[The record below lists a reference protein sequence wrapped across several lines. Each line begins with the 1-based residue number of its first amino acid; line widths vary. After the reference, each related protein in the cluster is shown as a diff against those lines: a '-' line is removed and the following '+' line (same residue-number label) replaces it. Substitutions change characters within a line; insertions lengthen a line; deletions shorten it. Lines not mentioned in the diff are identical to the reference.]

1 MVRSRIEEL
10 LPLTPLQEGLLFH
23 AVYDDGAPDVYM
35 VQLVFDL
42 DGPVDAQRLRSA
54 AQAIVDRHMSL
65 RAGFMMRGV
74 PRPVQAIARRVRV
87 PWREE
92 DLRGLAEAEARDA
105 FEQWL
110 AEDRADRFD
119 LARPPLLRFAL
130 FRFGEER
137 FRLVMTNH
145 HILLDGW
152 STQLLMRE
160 LFTLYHQEPE
170 APASTLVPAVPW
182 REYLA
187 WYGSRDRGAG
197 VAAWC
202 GVLAGVEEASVL
214 GPVVSGGGV
223 VPGEVWCEVSGGLTG
238 RLVECGRELGLTL
251 NTLVQGAWG
260 VVLGRLLGRED
271 VVFGATVAV
280 RPVELAGAE
289 SLVGLCINTVPVRV
303 GAGAG
308 AGVRVLGLLSGLQ
321 ESQARLS
328 EYQFVGLPEIQAAVG
343 AGARFDTVVIFENY
357 PVAPGVTGDDAVR
370 VRASEGRDATHY
382 TLALTVIPGERLQVR
397 WGYRPDVFDRDAV
410 EVIAARFVR
419 VLEAIA
425 TDPGCLVG
433 RIDVLT
439 GEERGLLET
448 WSGDASGDGDAD
460 QGLLPGLFEGWV
472 RRDRDAVAVVC
483 GGCVVSYG
491 EVNERANRLARVL
504 VGLGVGPES
513 RVGLVVSRSVEMVVA
528 LLAVVK
534 AGGAYVPI
542 DPRYPVSRI
551 AFMLDDARPG
561 VVLATAETAGRVP
574 RRENDGLLVLDDE
587 RTQRLLAQASAAD
600 LADGDRIGSLDVRHP
615 AYVIY
620 TSGSTGVPKGVVVS
634 RAAVGGFL
642 AAVGE
647 RVELGVGDR
656 LLGVTTVSFDIAAL
670 EVFLPLVCGA
680 GVVVASDVE
689 VGDPVAL
696 AGLVKRWQVS
706 VMQAT
711 PTLWQAIA
719 SQAPEML
726 QGLRVL
732 AGGEALPA
740 QLAGRL
746 GELGSRVVNL
756 YGPTECTIWS
766 VSAALDPADRGVP
779 PLGRPLSNSS
789 LYVLDG
795 GLGWVPPGV
804 VGELYVAGAGLAR
817 GYAGRAGL
825 TAERF
830 VACPFSGSG
839 GRMYRTGDLVRWRV
853 DGRLEFVGRVDD
865 QVKVRGFRI
874 ELGEVEAALASHP
887 SVERA
892 AVAVREDRPG
902 DRRLVGYAVPV
913 AGSGPVVTELREFL
927 TGVLPEHMVPSAV
940 VVLERLPLTANGKL
954 DRKALPAPDY
964 TPAPGRAPATPTEE
978 LLCGLFAQVLGLPR
992 IPADADFF
1000 ALGGDSI
1007 MSIQLVGRARRAGL
1021 VFTPREVFQHKTP
1034 AALAATARVPEAPA
1048 VPTQATDTAH
1058 STSSARPLISL
1069 SRSDQETIEAK
1080 IPQHGEVLPLAAGQE
1095 GLLFHAVYD
1104 DGAPDVYMVQLVFD
1118 LEGSV
1123 DAVRLRAAGEGLLR
1137 RYPHV
1142 GAGFVHEGVSVPV
1155 QVVPGGAR
1163 VRVRWREE
1171 DLRGL
1176 GEAEARDVFERW
1188 LAEDRVDR
1196 FDLARPPL
1204 LRFALFR
1211 FGEERF
1217 RLVMTNHHILLD
1229 GWSTPLVV
1237 RDLFALYERPGEES
1251 ALPRPTPYRD
1261 YLAWYQSRDRDAAV
1275 EAWRDAL
1282 ADVEA
1287 PTLLT
1292 PANPERQAVAPQD
1305 VSQLLSQSLT
1315 ASLTER
1321 AREAGLTLN
1330 TVIQGA
1336 WGLLLARMTGRDDVV
1351 FGTTVAVRPPEIPG
1365 VESMVGL
1372 FVNTVPLRLRLLAD
1386 ESLAAMLTRLQDE
1399 QSRLLDHQFL
1409 SLTDI
1414 QQSAYAGTGSLFD
1427 TATVFEN
1434 YPVDDAVSGRTD
1446 STLKPTAIA
1455 AHDATHY
1462 PLALMVIPGERLQ
1475 VRWGYRPDVFEQRAV
1490 EAIAARFVRVLEAI
1504 VADPACLVGRI
1515 DVLTGVEREQ
1525 LTRWGGGAPGAEV
1538 TSHAL
1543 LPGLFEERVRRD
1555 REAVAVACEGREV
1568 SYGEVNEQANR
1579 LAWALVGLGVGP
1591 ESRVG
1596 LVVPRSVEMVVA
1608 LLAVA
1613 KAGGAYVPIDTRY
1626 PVNRIAFMLD
1636 DSEPDVVLA
1645 TRSTADRIPQRET
1658 TRLLVLDDD
1667 HTQQLLAQA
1676 PATDLTDHDRTS
1688 PLDPRHPA
1696 YAIYTSGSTGTP
1708 KGVVVTHQS
1717 LLNNLLWRVKA
1728 FGWGAEDRFLMRTP
1742 LSFDVSVWEAFCP
1755 LLVGGTIVLAHPD
1768 RHADP
1773 GYLLAAVRRHQVTVV
1788 HTVPSLL
1795 QHLLEWH
1802 EVADDCRSLRDVVC
1816 GGEAMPAAVRD
1827 TFHTT
1832 LPWARL
1838 YNSYGPSET
1847 TIDISGHPC
1856 EPGEEGPPP
1865 IGTPIQDTRLYV
1877 LDGGLGWVPPGVVGE
1892 LYVAGAGLA
1901 RGYAGRAGLTAERFV
1916 ACPFAEPGAR
1926 MYRTGDLVRWRA
1938 DGRLE
1943 FVGRVDDQVKVR
1955 GFRIELGEVEAA
1967 LASHP
1972 RVARAAV
1979 VVREDRPGDR
1989 RLIGYAVPA
1998 RRTTSREDASRE
2010 GASSE
2015 DASQEDTSRDDTP
2028 RNEESAE
2035 RHADE
2040 HIGHWKSFYES
2051 LYGDRPTTTLREDFI
2066 GWDSSY
2072 DGRPIPLD
2080 EMREWLTA
2088 TVDRISALAPRRV
2101 LEIGVGTGL
2110 LLRRLAP
2117 RCDSY
2122 RATDFSSAVIDVLR
2136 DQLDRDP
2143 ELAARVEL
2151 SSQPADVF
2159 TGLPTGHFDTV
2170 IINSVIQ
2177 YFPGIDYLVS
2187 VISGAMRLLT
2197 PGGSLFLGDIRNLRL
2212 LRCFATAAGLNRF
2225 GGELSDT
2232 DLRKAIEQTI
2242 SLERELLIDPAFFSA
2257 LQATVPDIA
2266 AVDIRIKRG
2275 KSRNELTRYRYDV
2288 VLHKAP
2294 IAAVRTDE
2302 SAPTATWGTDV
2313 HRTEELAALL
2323 SRRHDRLWVRG
2334 LPNARLM
2341 DDLAAVRRFQD
2352 GTAPE
2357 TTGQTIDTETAVG
2370 ADTGKP
2376 DTTETPDATPRTPDV
2391 ATGTSHATPRTPDVE
2406 TLHELAAR
2414 HGYRAHLTW
2423 SEEPERLD
2431 ALFLLGAEDPD
2442 QTVVDLSVAAV
2453 QASAR
2458 PLTDYANEP
2467 GAGPEADSL
2476 LPALQAHLRS
2486 TLPEHMVPSIVMALD
2501 ELPLTPNGKLDRKA
2515 LPAPEFTAGTGKAPR
2530 TPRERALCGL
2540 FAEVLGVAEVGV
2552 DDDFFTLGGHSLL
2565 AMRLI
2570 GRIRAET
2577 GTELSVRT
2585 LFQAPTVAQLIPRL
2599 GDGTSPEATRRPPL
2613 SPMPRPERIPLSY
2626 AQWRLWFMQEI
2637 QGPRSANYTIVSAQ
2651 RITGP
2656 LDREALA
2663 DALRDVVVRH
2673 EALRT
2678 LYPKDDQGQPWQH
2691 VLDADTAR
2699 ARLPISM
2706 SHADPRGLDA
2716 MLATEAGRGFED
2728 LATELP
2734 LRAGVYTT
2742 ADHEHVLLLVLHH
2755 IAADG
2760 WSMGPLFG
2768 DLARAYTD
2776 RVQGRAPQW
2785 EPLPVQYADYAIWQR
2800 RVLGDEDTPDSLMS
2814 RQLAHWNEALTGL
2827 PAELDL
2833 PADRSRPAMAS
2844 HRGGT
2849 VDLDIPA
2856 ALHQRLADVAHTH
2869 DVSVFMVVQ
2878 AGLAVL
2884 LTRLGAGHD
2893 IPIGTPYAG
2902 RGEEAVNDLVG
2913 FFVNTLVLRV
2923 DTSGDPDITTLL
2935 RRVRDADLAAYDHQD
2950 VPFERLVD
2958 LLNPDRSLAR
2968 HPLFQVMLGFQNT
2981 HHTAPALPG
2990 LTIEPLWVEM
3000 DTAKFDLS
3008 FMLAETHAV
3017 GGGPAGI
3024 RGTLEY
3030 AADLF
3035 DRESAEL
3042 LAARFARVLETI
3054 AADPGCSVG
3063 RIDVLTD
3070 EERDQLT
3077 CWGGGVPGAADA
3089 GADVLPGLFEEWVRR
3104 DRDAAAVVCDG
3115 REVSYG
3121 EVNERANRLA
3131 RVLVG
3136 RGVGPESRVGLVVSR
3151 SVEMVV
3157 ALLAVVKAGGAY
3169 VPIDPRYPTSRI
3181 GFMLDDAAPEVVLAT
3196 RDTAERIPECETA
3209 RLLVLNDDRT
3219 QRLLARSSDADLTD
3233 LDRISP
3239 LDPRHPAYAIY
3250 TSGSTGA
3257 PKGVLVTHTN
3267 VVRLL
3272 EAIAQSYD
3280 YGPDDVWTMFHS
3292 YAFDFSVWEI
3302 WGALLSGGRLVVVDR
3317 EVTRSPS
3324 DFLELLV
3331 RENVSI
3337 LSQTPSALY
3346 QLIAAEAEHGGPRVG
3361 AALRHVV
3368 LGGEALD
3375 PTRLADWY
3383 ARHHENTPVVVN
3395 MYGITETTVHV
3406 THQPIDRELTG
3417 PGTRSLIGRPL
3428 RHLHTHVLD
3437 EGLELV
3443 PPGVVGELYVAGAG
3457 LARGYAGRAGLTAE
3471 RFVACPFAEPGA
3483 RMYRTGDLVR
3493 WQAEGRLEFVGRV
3506 DDQVKLRGFRIEL
3519 GEVEAALASHPRVA
3533 GAAVVVREDRTGD
3546 RRLIGYAVPTAG
3558 SGPVVTELR
3567 EFLTGVLPEHMV
3579 PSAVV
3584 VLERLPLTANG
3595 KLDRKALPAPDYTPA
3610 PGRAPATVSEEL
3622 LCGLFAQVLGLADV
3636 PADADFFALG
3646 GDSIMSIQLVSRAR
3660 RAGLVFTPRE
3670 VFQHKTPAALA
3681 ATATRTAEAPAV
3693 EDNGVGTLPMTPIM
3707 HWLREREGATTG
3719 YHQSVLL
3726 EVPPTLTLDRLIP
3739 SVQAVIDHHD
3749 ALRLRIADG
3758 DGDGRPG
3765 GGGADAWRLEITPP
3779 GSIAAADL
3787 VRRTAVIGGGDEGLQ
3802 AAVAAE
3808 SAAGQA
3814 RLDPHSGTVLQVVWL
3829 DVGDRR
3835 PGRLLLLAHH
3845 LVMDGVS
3852 WRVLLTDLIA
3862 AYEAI
3867 ETARPPA
3874 LQPVGTSFRRWAR
3887 LLADQAVDPARE
3899 DELDMWTRMTGDPGL
3914 AVATDALDPA
3924 RDDVRSLRSLTV
3936 VLDPARTGP
3945 LLTTVPA
3952 AYHAGV
3958 DDVLLTALVLAAAH
3972 CYGTAEAT
3980 ALLVNVEGHGREDIA
3995 EALDLTRTI
4004 GWFTSMYPVRLDAG
4018 PVDWTDVATGAA
4030 GLSGALKRV
4039 KEQLRVPDHGIG
4051 YGLLRYLNP
4060 RTGPRLAALNTPRIG
4075 FNYLGRYTGSGS
4087 ANWPYAKES
4096 TALGG
4101 GSDPDLALTH
4111 CLDINAL
4118 TEDTPDGPRLTATW
4132 AWAGHLMTEAE
4143 VSRFA
4148 EAWCTAVDGLIAHL
4162 RHPTSGGRTPSD
4174 LPLVPL
4180 DQAEIEHVEALIPEA
4195 DDILPLTPLQ
4205 EGLLFHA
4212 VYDDGA
4218 PDVYM
4223 VQLVFDLEGSVDAVR
4238 LRAAGE
4244 GLLRRYPH
4252 VGAGFVHEGVS
4263 VPVQVVPGGARVRV
4277 RWREEDLRGLGEAE
4291 ARDVFERWLAEDRV
4305 DRFDLA
4311 RPPLLRFALFRFGEE
4326 RFRLVMTNHHILLD
4340 GWSTPLVV
4348 RDLFALY
4355 ERPGEESALPRPTPY
4370 RDYLAWYGSR
4380 DRGAGVAAWCGVLAG
4395 VEEASV
4401 LGPVVSGGGGVVPGE
4416 VWCEVSGGLTGRLV
4430 ECGRELGLTLNTLVQ
4445 GAWGVVL
4452 GRLLGREDVVFGAT
4466 VAVRPVEL
4474 AGAESLV
4481 GLCINTVPV
4490 RVGAGAGVRVLG
4502 LLSGLQEAQARLSE
4516 YQFVGLPEI
4525 QAAVGAGARFDTVVI
4540 FENYPVVSD
4549 AASGALGDSG
4559 VTVRAS
4565 GGRDATHY
4573 TLALTVIP
4581 GERLQVR
4588 WGYRPDVF
4596 DRDAVEVIAARFVRV
4611 LEAIAADPGCLVGRI
4626 DVLSGE
4632 EREQL
4637 TGWGGDGPDAMGESA
4652 VDVLPGLFEGWVRR
4666 DRDAVAVV
4674 CGGCVVS
4681 YGEVNER
4688 ANRLARVLVG
4698 LGVGP
4703 ESRVG
4708 LVVSRSVEMVVALLA
4723 VVKAGGAYVPID
4735 PRYPVSR
4742 IAFMLDDARPGVV
4755 LATAETAGRVPRREN
4770 DGLLVLDDER
4780 TQRLLAQASA
4790 ADLADGDRMGSLD
4803 VRHPAYVIYTSGSTG
4818 VPKGVVVSRAAVG
4831 GFLAAVGE
4839 RVELGVADRLLGV
4852 TTVSFD
4858 IAALEVFL
4866 PLVCGAGVVVAS
4878 DVEVGD
4884 PVALAGLVKR
4894 WQVSVMQATPTLWQ
4908 AIASQA
4914 PEMLQG
4920 LRVLAG
4926 GEALPAQLA
4935 GRLGELGSE
4944 VVNLYGP
4951 TECTIWSASAALDSA
4966 DRGVPPLGRPL
4977 SNSSLYV
4984 LDGGLGWVPPG
4995 VVGELYVAGAGL
5007 ARGYAGRA
5015 GLTAERFVA
5024 CPFAEP
5030 GARMYR
5036 TGDLV
5041 RWRADGRLEFVGRV
5055 DDQVKVRGFRIE
5067 LGEVEAAL
5075 ASHPSVERAAVAV
5088 REDRPGDRRLVGYAV
5103 PVGGSGPVVTELREF
5118 LTGVLPEHMV
5128 PSAVVVLE
5136 RLPLTAN
5143 GKLDRKALP
5152 APDYTPAPGRAPAT
5166 PTEELLCGLFA
5177 QVLGLPRVPADADF
5191 FALGG
5196 HSLLAMRLMG
5206 RLRAETGARLGM
5218 QALFQAPSPARLARL
5233 LDDGESSHDFDAV
5246 LAIRSEP
5253 DTPKLFCVH
5262 PASGIGWAYQALA
5275 GHAVG
5280 SLSLY
5285 ALQARGLDVSREA
5298 APSIDEMAD
5307 DYVATMRSIQPSGPY
5322 NLLGWSFGGLVAHAM
5337 AARIEAMGE
5346 RVDRLF
5352 LLDAYP
5358 IERQSSE
5365 PLWYPSRREVVE
5377 DLLRVARNQYDPVA
5391 DDELWRPPL
5400 LENVVSEEHVDGI
5413 YRAYRTNLDMMTRH
5427 TPPVVKGDVILVR
5440 AAIPESD
5447 ARTGDPLDWR
5457 RYVEG
5462 DIRIVDIGCT
5472 HSEMLDT
5479 AAANEIGTVVARD
5492 VGTREA

>member
-1 MVRSRIEEL
+1 M
-10 LPLTPLQEGLLFH
+10 
-23 AVYDDGAPDVYM
+23 
-35 VQLVFDL
+35 
-42 DGPVDAQRLRSA
+42 
-54 AQAIVDRHMSL
+54 
-65 RAGFMMRGV
+65 
-74 PRPVQAIARRVRV
+74 
-87 PWREE
+87 
-92 DLRGLAEAEARDA
+92 
-105 FEQWL
+105 
-110 AEDRADRFD
+110 
-119 LARPPLLRFAL
+119 
-130 FRFGEER
+130 
-137 FRLVMTNH
+137 
-145 HILLDGW
+145 
-152 STQLLMRE
+152 
-160 LFTLYHQEPE
+160 
-170 APASTLVPAVPW
+170 
-182 REYLA
+182 
-187 WYGSRDRGAG
+187 
-197 VAAWC
+197 
-202 GVLAGVEEASVL
+202 
-214 GPVVSGGGV
+214 
-223 VPGEVWCEVSGGLTG
+223 
-238 RLVECGRELGLTL
+238 
-251 NTLVQGAWG
+251 
-260 VVLGRLLGRED
+260 
-271 VVFGATVAV
+271 
-280 RPVELAGAE
+280 
-289 SLVGLCINTVPVRV
+289 
-303 GAGAG
+303 
-308 AGVRVLGLLSGLQ
+308 
-321 ESQARLS
+321 
-328 EYQFVGLPEIQAAVG
+328 
-343 AGARFDTVVIFENY
+343 
-357 PVAPGVTGDDAVR
+357 
-370 VRASEGRDATHY
+370 
-382 TLALTVIPGERLQVR
+382 
-397 WGYRPDVFDRDAV
+397 
-410 EVIAARFVR
+410 
-419 VLEAIA
+419 
-425 TDPGCLVG
+425 
-433 RIDVLT
+433 
-439 GEERGLLET
+439 
-448 WSGDASGDGDAD
+448 
-460 QGLLPGLFEGWV
+460 
-472 RRDRDAVAVVC
+472 
-483 GGCVVSYG
+483 
-491 EVNERANRLARVL
+491 
-504 VGLGVGPES
+504 
-513 RVGLVVSRSVEMVVA
+513 GLVVSRSVEMVVA

-542 DPRYPVSRI
+542 DPRYPASRI
-551 AFMLDDARPG
+551 AFMLGDARPE
-561 VVLATAETAGRVP
+561 VVLATAETAERVP
-574 RRENDGLLVLDDE
+574 AADGLRLLVLDDQH
-587 RTQRLLAQASAAD
+587 TQQRLAQASATD
-600 LADGDRIGSLDVRHP
+600 LTDADRIGSLDSRHP

-634 RAAVGGFL
+634 RGAVEGFL

-647 RVELGVGDR
+647 RVSLGVGDR
-656 LLGVTTVSFDIAAL
+656 LLAVTTVSFDIAAL

-680 GVVVASDVE
+680 GVVVASDAE

-696 AGLVKRWQVS
+696 SGLVRRWRVS

-726 QGLRVL
+726 RELRVL
-732 AGGEALPA
+732 AGGEALPT
-740 QLAGRL
+740 QLAQRL
-746 GELGSRVVNL
+746 GELGSRVINL

-766 VSAALDPADRGVP
+766 TTATLDPADQGVP
-779 PLGRPLSNSS
+779 PLGRPLSNTS

-795 GLGWVPPGV
+795 GLGLVPSGV

-825 TAERF
+825 TAGRF
-830 VACPFSGSG
+830 VACPFAGSG
-839 GRMYRTGDLVRWRV
+839 GRMYRTGDLVRWRA

-874 ELGEVEAALASHP
+874 ELGEVEAALASHAQ
-887 SVERA
+887 VARA
-892 AVAVREDRPG
+892 AVMVREDRPG
-902 DRRLVGYAVPV
+902 DRRLIGYAVPT
-913 AGSGPVVTELREFL
+913 AGSRPVATELREFL
-927 TGVLPEHMVPSAV
+927 TGALPEHMVPSAV
-940 VVLERLPLTANGKL
+940 VVLEQLPLTANGKL

-978 LLCGLFAQVLGLPR
+978 LLCGLFAQVLGLADV
-992 IPADADFF
+992 PADADFF

-1034 AALAATARVPEAPA
+1034 AALAATARVPESPA
-1048 VPTQATDTAH
+1048 VATQSTDTAD
-1058 STSSARPLISL
+1058 STSPPRPLISL
-1069 SRSDQETIEAK
+1069 SRSDQETIEAR

-1104 DGAPDVYMVQLVFD
+1104 DAAPDVYMVQLVFD
-1118 LEGSV
+1118 LDGSV
-1123 DAVRLRAAGEGLLR
+1123 DATRLRAAAEGLLR

-1155 QVVPGGAR
+1155 QVVPGE
-1163 VRVRWREE
+1163 VRVPWREE

-1176 GEAEARDVFERW
+1176 GEVAAQGVFERW
-1188 LAEDRVDR
+1188 LTEDRADR
-1196 FDLARPPL
+1196 FDLTRPPL

-1211 FGEERF
+1211 FGAEHF

-1237 RDLFALYERPGEES
+1237 RDLFTLYERPGQES

-1261 YLAWYQSRDRDAAV
+1261 YLAWYGSRDRDAAL
-1275 EAWRDAL
+1275 EAWRNAL
-1282 ADVEA
+1282 AGVED

-1292 PANPERQAVAPQD
+1292 PADPGRQAVAPQD
-1305 VSQLLSQSLT
+1305 VSQSLSQSLT

-1330 TVIQGA
+1330 TLIQGA
-1336 WGLLLARMTGRDDVV
+1336 WGILLARMTGRDDVV

-1372 FVNTVPLRLRLLAD
+1372 FVNTVPLRLRLLAG
-1386 ESLAAMLTRLQDE
+1386 ESLAALLTRLQDE

-1414 QQSAYAGTGSLFD
+1414 QQSAYAGSGPLFD

-1434 YPVDDAVSGRTD
+1434 YPVDGAVSGRTD
-1446 STLKPTAIA
+1446 STLKTTAIA

-1475 VRWGYRPDVFEQRAV
+1475 VRWGYRPDVFDQQAV

-1525 LTRWGGGAPGAEV
+1525 LTHWGGGAPGAED
-1538 TSHAL
+1538 TSHGL
-1543 LPGLFEERVRRD
+1543 LPRLFEERVRRD
-1555 REAVAVACEGREV
+1555 RDAAAVVCEGREV
-1568 SYGEVNEQANR
+1568 SYGEVNERANR
-1579 LAWALVGLGVGP
+1579 LARALVGLGVGP

-1596 LVVPRSVEMVVA
+1596 LVVPRSVKMVVA
-1608 LLAVA
+1608 LLAVM
-1613 KAGGAYVPIDTRY
+1613 KAGGAYVPIDPRY

-1636 DSEPDVVLA
+1636 DAEPDVVLA
-1645 TRSTADRIPQRET
+1645 TRETADRIPQRET

-1667 HTQQLLAQA
+1667 RVQQLMAQA
-1676 PATDLTDHDRTS
+1676 SAADLTDRDRTS

-1717 LLNNLLWRVKA
+1717 LLNNLRWRVEA

-1742 LSFDVSVWEAFCP
+1742 LSFDVSAWEAFCP
-1755 LLVGGTIVLAHPD
+1755 LLVGGAIVLAHPD
-1768 RHADP
+1768 KHADP
-1773 GYLLAAVRRHQVTVV
+1773 GYLLEAVRRHQVTVV

-1802 EVADDCRSLRDVVC
+1802 GVADDCGSLRDVVC
-1816 GGEAMPAAVRD
+1816 GGEAMSAAVRD
-1827 TFHTT
+1827 TFHAT
-1832 LPWARL
+1832 LPGVRL

-1877 LDGGLGWVPPGVVGE
+1877 LDGGLGWAPPGVVGE

-1916 ACPFAEPGAR
+1916 ACPFAGSGGR
-1926 MYRTGDLVRWRA
+1926 MYRTGDLVRWRP

-1955 GFRIELGEVEAA
+1955 GFRIEQGEVEAA

-1972 RVARAAV
+1972 WVARAAV

-1998 RRTTSREDASRE
+1998 RRTTSRD
-2010 GASSE
+2010 
-2015 DASQEDTSRDDTP
+2015 DTPWDDTSRNDTSQNHSP
-2028 RNEESAE
+2028 QNGPSRNEESTA

-2040 HIGHWKSFYES
+2040 HISHWKSFYES
-2051 LYGDRPTTTLREDFI
+2051 LYGDRPATTLQEDPTGASTGDAAEDFI

-2122 RATDFSSAVIDVLR
+2122 WATDFSSAVIDVLR
-2136 DQLDRDP
+2136 DQIDRDP
-2143 ELAARVEL
+2143 DLAARVEL

-2159 TGLPTGHFDTV
+2159 TGLPAGHFDSV

-2197 PGGSLFLGDIRNLRL
+2197 PGGSLFLGDVRNLRL
-2212 LRCFATAAGLNRF
+2212 LRCFAMAAGLGRF
-2225 GGELSDT
+2225 GGELSGT

-2294 IAAVRTDE
+2294 IAAVRADD

-2313 HRTEELAALL
+2313 HRTEEVAALL
-2323 SRRHDRLWVRG
+2323 SRRHDRLWVRD

-2341 DDLAAVRRFQD
+2341 DDLAAVRQFRD

-2357 TTGQTIDTETAVG
+2357 TSRQTVDAETAVG

-2376 DTTETPDATPRTPDV
+2376 DTTETPGTTETADTTETPDATSTPD
-2391 ATGTSHATPRTPDVE
+2391 ATPRTPDVE

-2431 ALFLLGAEDPD
+2431 ALFLLGAEGPD
-2442 QTVVDLSVAAV
+2442 QPVVDLSVAAA

-2486 TLPEHMVPSIVMALD
+2486 TLPEHMVPSIVMAID

-2515 LPAPEFTAGTGKAPR
+2515 LPAPEFTAGTGRAPR

-2540 FAEVLGVAEVGV
+2540 FAEVLGLAEVAV
-2552 DDDFFTLGGHSLL
+2552 DDDFFALGGHSLL

-2599 GDGTSPEATRRPPL
+2599 GDGTNPEATRRPSL

-2637 QGPRSANYTIVSAQ
+2637 QGPRSATYTVVSAQ

-2699 ARLPISM
+2699 TWLPISV
-2706 SHADPRGLDA
+2706 SDADPKDLDA
-2716 MLATEAGRGFED
+2716 LLAAEAGRGFED

-2734 LRAGVYTT
+2734 LRAGIYPT
-2742 ADHEHVLLLVLHH
+2742 ADQEHVLLLVLHH

-2760 WSMGPLFG
+2760 WSMGPLFN

-2776 RVQGRAPQW
+2776 RTQGRAPQW
-2785 EPLPVQYADYAIWQR
+2785 QPLPVQYADYAIWQR
-2800 RVLGDEDTPDSLMS
+2800 RVLGEEDTPDSLMS
-2814 RQLAHWNEALTGL
+2814 RQLAHWKQALAGL

-2833 PADRSRPAMAS
+2833 PTDRSRPTVAS

-2856 ALHQRLADVAHTH
+2856 VLHQRLADVAHAH

-2981 HHTAPALPG
+2981 HHSGPALPG
-2990 LTIEPLWVEM
+2990 LPSEPLWVEM

-3008 FMLAETHAV
+3008 FMLAETRAD
-3017 GGGPAGI
+3017 GDGPAGI
-3024 RGTLEY
+3024 HGTLEY
-3030 AADLF
+3030 ATDLF
-3035 DRESAEL
+3035 DRESAES
-3042 LAARFARVLETI
+3042 LAARFVRVLEAI

-3063 RIDVLTD
+3063 RVDVLTG

-3077 CWGGGVPGAADA
+3077 RWGGGDPGAADA
-3089 GADVLPGLFEEWVRR
+3089 GVDVLPGLFEEWVRR
-3104 DRDAAAVVCDG
+3104 DRDSVAVVCDG
-3115 REVSYG
+3115 REASYG
-3121 EVNERANRLA
+3121 EVNEGANRLA
-3131 RVLVG
+3131 RVLVEL
-3136 RGVGPESRVGLVVSR
+3136 GVGPESRVGLVVPR

-3157 ALLAVVKAGGAY
+3157 ALVAVVKAGGAY
-3169 VPIDPRYPTSRI
+3169 VPIDPRYPVNRI
-3181 GFMLDDAAPEVVLAT
+3181 AFMLDDAEPEVVLAT
-3196 RDTAERIPECETA
+3196 RDTADRIPECETA
-3209 RLLVLNDDRT
+3209 RLLVLDDDHT
-3219 QRLLARSSDADLTD
+3219 QQFLAQASAADLTD
-3233 LDRISP
+3233 RDRTSP

-3272 EAIAQSYD
+3272 EAIARSYH

-3302 WGALLSGGRLVVVDR
+3302 WGALLSGGRLIVVDR
-3317 EVTRSPS
+3317 EVTRSPA

-3331 RENVSI
+3331 RENVSV

-3346 QLIAAEAEHGGPRVG
+3346 QLIAAEAERGGPRAG
-3361 AALRHVV
+3361 TALRHVV

-3383 ARHHENTPVVVN
+3383 ARHHEDAPVVVN

-3417 PGTRSLIGRPL
+3417 PGARSLIGRPL
-3428 RHLHTHVLD
+3428 PHLHTHVLD

-3443 PPGVVGELYVAGAG
+3443 PPGVVGELYVAGVG
-3457 LARGYAGRAGLTAE
+3457 LARGYAGRAGLTAG
-3471 RFVACPFAEPGA
+3471 RFVACPFAGSGG

-3493 WQAEGRLEFVGRV
+3493 WRADGRLEFVGRV
-3506 DDQVKLRGFRIEL
+3506 DDQVKVRGFRIEL
-3519 GEVEAALASHPRVA
+3519 GEVEAGLASHPQVA
-3533 GAAVVVREDRTGD
+3533 RAAVMVREDRPGD
-3546 RRLIGYAVPTAG
+3546 RRLIGYAVPTTG
-3558 SGPVVTELR
+3558 SRPVATELR
-3567 EFLTGVLPEHMV
+3567 EFLTGALPEHMV

-3584 VLERLPLTANG
+3584 VLEQLPLTANG

-3610 PGRAPATVSEEL
+3610 PGRAPATPTEEL

-3749 ALRLRIADG
+3749 ALRLRLRIADG
-3758 DGDGRPG
+3758 DGTTDGGRPG
-3765 GGGADAWRLEITPP
+3765 GGTTGGGGTDAWRLEITPP

-3787 VRRTAVIGGGDEGLQ
+3787 VRRTAVIGGGEADLR

-3829 DVGDRR
+3829 DAGERR

-3852 WRVLLTDLIA
+3852 WRVLLPDLIA

-3867 ETARPPA
+3867 EAARPPA

-3914 AVATDALDPA
+3914 TVATDALDPA

-3936 VLDPARTGP
+3936 VLDPARTEP

-4018 PVDWTDVATGAA
+4018 PIDWTDVATGAA
-4030 GLSGALKRV
+4030 NLSGALKRV

-4060 RTGPRLAALNTPRIG
+4060 HTGPRLAALNTPHIG

-4148 EAWCTAVDGLIAHL
+4148 EAWRTAVDGLIAHL
-4162 RHPTSGGRTPSD
+4162 RHPTSGGHTPSD

-4180 DQAEIEHVEALIPEA
+4180 DQAGIEHVETLVPEA

-4212 VYDDGA
+4212 VYDDAA

-4223 VQLVFDLEGSVDAVR
+4223 VQLVFDLEGSVDATR
-4238 LRAAGE
+4238 LRAAAE

-4263 VPVQVVPGGARVRV
+4263 VPVQVVPGGVRV
-4277 RWREEDLRGLGEAE
+4277 PWREEDLRGLGEAE
-4291 ARDVFERWLAEDRV
+4291 ARDAFERWLAEDRV
-4305 DRFDLA
+4305 DRFDLT
-4311 RPPLLRFALFRFGEE
+4311 RPPLLRFALFRLGAD

-4348 RDLFALY
+4348 RDLFTLY
-4355 ERPGEESALPRPTPY
+4355 ERPGQESALPRPTPY
-4370 RDYLAWYGSR
+4370 REYLAWYGSR

-4395 VEEASV
+4395 VMEASV

-4416 VWCEVSGGLTGRLV
+4416 VWCEVGEGLTGRLV
-4430 ECGRELGLTLNTLVQ
+4430 ERGRGLGLTLNTLVQ

-4490 RVGAGAGVRVLG
+4490 RVRAGAGVRVLG

-4516 YQFVGLPEI
+4516 HQFVGLPEI

-4540 FENYPVVSD
+4540 FENYPVAPD

-4559 VTVRAS
+4559 VTVRAG

-4632 EREQL
+4632 ERGQL
-4637 TGWGGDGPDAMGESA
+4637 TRWGGDGPDAMGEGA

-4666 DRDAVAVV
+4666 DRGAVAVV
-4674 CGGCVVS
+4674 CEGCEVS

-4735 PRYPVSR
+4735 PRYPASR
-4742 IAFMLDDARPGVV
+4742 IAFMLGDARPEVV
-4755 LATAETAGRVPRREN
+4755 LATAETAERVPAA
-4770 DGLLVLDDER
+4770 DGLRLLVLDDQH
-4780 TQRLLAQASA
+4780 TQQRLAQASA
-4790 ADLADGDRMGSLD
+4790 TDLTDADRIGSLD
-4803 VRHPAYVIYTSGSTG
+4803 SRHPAYVIYTSGSTG
-4818 VPKGVVVSRAAVG
+4818 VPKGVVVSRGAVE

-4839 RVELGVADRLLGV
+4839 RVSLGVGDRLLAV

-4878 DVEVGD
+4878 DAEVGD
-4884 PVALAGLVKR
+4884 PVALSGLVRR
-4894 WQVSVMQATPTLWQ
+4894 WRVSVMQATPTLWQ

-4914 PEMLQG
+4914 PEMLRE

-4926 GEALPAQLA
+4926 GEALPAGLA
-4935 GRLGELGSE
+4935 RRLGELGSG

-4951 TECTIWSASAALDSA
+4951 TECTIWSTTATLDPA
-4966 DRGVPPLGRPL
+4966 DQGVPPLGRPL
-4977 SNSSLYV
+4977 SNTSLYV
-4984 LDGGLGWVPPG
+4984 LDGGLGLVPSG

-5015 GLTAERFVA
+5015 GLTAGRFVA
-5024 CPFAEP
+5024 CPFA
-5030 GARMYR
+5030 GSGGRMYR

-5075 ASHPSVERAAVAV
+5075 ASHPQVARAAVV
-5088 REDRPGDRRLVGYAV
+5088 LREDRPGDRRLTGYAV
-5103 PVGGSGPVVTELREF
+5103 PAAGPGPSPEASELREF
-5118 LTGVLPEHMV
+5118 LTKVLPEHMV
-5128 PSAVVVLE
+5128 PTAVVVLKN
-5136 RLPLTAN
+5136 LPLTAN

-5177 QVLGLPRVPADADF
+5177 QVLGLPHVPADADF

-5206 RLRAETGARLGM
+5206 RLRADTGARLGM

-5233 LDDGESSHDFDAV
+5233 LDDGESSHDFDTV

-5253 DTPKLFCVH
+5253 DAPKLFCVH

-5280 SLSLY
+5280 GFSLY

-5298 APSIDEMAD
+5298 AASVDEMAD

-5337 AARIEAMGE
+5337 AARLEAMGE

-5358 IERQSSE
+5358 IERQSTE
-5365 PLWYPSRREVVE
+5365 PLWCPSRREVVE

-5391 DDELWRPPL
+5391 DDELWRPPA
-5400 LENVVSEEHVDGI
+5400 LETEVSEEHVDGI
-5413 YRAYRTNLDMMTRH
+5413 YRAYQTNLDMMARH
-5427 TPPVVKGDVILVR
+5427 TPPVLKGDIILVR

-5457 RYVEG
+5457 RYAEG
-5462 DIRIVDIGCT
+5462 DIKIVDIECT

-5492 VGTREA
+5492 VGAREA